1 VRGAPQST
9 RAFLGIIWDSKEQTA
24 EVAEDRGGLRMRD
37 INQISAEIID
47 AAMKVHS
54 ARGPGLLESKLEASA
69 SLRALRG
76 EADD

>member
-1 VRGAPQST
+1 
-9 RAFLGIIWDSKEQTA
+9 
-24 EVAEDRGGLRMRD
+24 MRD